1 MKKNDLKKFKK
12 KVRIKTI
19 FFLIFSLMCN
29 TFAWFV
35 YNTKVDNSIK
45 TSVKAWRIAFE
56 NNDSDAIQYLE
67 FNIDNI
73 YPGMTDYSNYIS
85 ITNEGETDA
94 SIVYEIQELKILE
107 NTYTS
112 TDYSQEELNNMIN
125 TNYPFKITFNV
136 DTDNLKANNGT
147 GLFTVNVTW
156 PYESGDDELDTL
168 WGNKSY
174 NYKQNNPD
182 DPGIVIKLK
191 LTVSQIKD

>member
-1 MKKNDLKKFKK
+1 MKNHSFKKLKK

-19 FFLIFSLMCN
+19 FFLVFTLTCN

-56 NNDSDAIQYLE
+56 NNDSDAVQYLE
-67 FNIDNI
+67 FNIDNL
-73 YPGMTDYSNYIS
+73 YPGMDDYSNYIN

-94 SIVYEIQELKILE
+94 AIVYEIQELKILDE
-107 NTYTS
+107 IYTNN
-112 TDYSQEELNNMIN
+112 DYSQEDLIN
-125 TNYPFKITFNV
+125 IIDTNYPFKIAFNI
-136 DTDNLKANNGT
+136 DTDNLQANNGS
-147 GLFTVNVTW
+147 GRFTVNVSW
-156 PYESGDDELDTL
+156 PFESGNDELDTL

-174 NYKQNNPD
+174 NYKQKNPD
-182 DPGIVIKLK
+182 APGIVIKLK